1 MKQSKTYKS
10 LCAIGLG
17 ACLLTGCAAHN
28 TERRISLTPSPCI
41 LTPDTDRKAMLDVTF
56 HVPGNYISRR
66 SRLVVVPQLTVGDSL
81 LSEYQPIAIYSP
93 IYSKKME
100 RRRVLEDYIDIY
112 DGHIVKVDDTS
123 RDTELRYST
132 QVELPADVDSARLVA
147 MVSTDGCG
155 ECSGLQTVDV
165 ASVVMPAP
173 PKRKFNLFWIEPEF
187 KVRPKVMVGK
197 GVANLQFVINKYD
210 INLSMGNNR
219 RELDNMV
226 AKLSL
231 VLGDSLATL
240 TSLKIFGMASAD
252 GPLSFNTPLSRNRAN
267 SAKDWLVG
275 QLGIS
280 ADVQRLIKVGS
291 RPEGWQPVYE
301 AMAADAHPDAG
312 KVKAILDRYA
322 DQNDDVAERYI
333 RRLAC
338 WKDIRERYLQK
349 DRKVEYVYTY
359 TIRSFTTDAELL
371 DMYSK
376 RPDAFNE
383 DELLRVASLATD
395 DKKRMVV
402 YLILL
407 KRFPQSAI
415 VVNNLAVLYLRAGKE
430 DEAIEVLKQYKAD
443 DRFEKII
450 NQ

>member
-187 KVRPKVMVGK
+187 KVRP
-197 GVANLQFVINKYD
+197 
-210 INLSMGNNR
+210 
-219 RELDNMV
+219 E
-226 AKLSL
+226 
-231 VLGDSLATL
+231 GD
-240 TSLKIFGMASAD
+240 
-252 GPLSFNTPLSRNRAN
+252 
-267 SAKDWLVG
+267 
-275 QLGIS
+275 
-280 ADVQRLIKVGS
+280 
-291 RPEGWQPVYE
+291 GWQ
-301 AMAADAHPDAG
+301 G
-312 KVKAILDRYA
+312 
-322 DQNDDVAERYI
+322 
-333 RRLAC
+333 C
-338 WKDIRERYLQK
+338 
-349 DRKVEYVYTY
+349 
-359 TIRSFTTDAELL
+359 S
-371 DMYSK
+371 
-376 RPDAFNE
+376 
-383 DELLRVASLATD
+383 
-395 DKKRMVV
+395 
-402 YLILL
+402 
-407 KRFPQSAI
+407 QSAVCHQQI
-415 VVNNLAVLYLRAGKE
+415 RHQPLYGQQPPRA
-430 DEAIEVLKQYKAD
+430 
-443 DRFEKII
+443 
-450 NQ
+450 